1 MVQLLLLL
9 MVTALLSSCK
19 EAPPAPFD
27 WNLPAD
33 FPKPTVPADNPMTQ
47 AKVELGRYLFYD
59 RQLSGNGQQ
68 SCASCHQQ
76 AQAFSES
83 QMTSTGST
91 GQSHRR
97 NSLALVN
104 IAYNKT
110 LTWAHDGLTDIEH
123 QLLIPMFGEQP
134 VELGITGHETKVLQA
149 LERQPYPALF
159 AAAFGD
165 DEVNFQRVTQALA
178 SFVRSLISL
187 QSPFDRYAYQGDDSA
202 LSSEQITGMNL
213 FFSEKL
219 ECHHCH
225 GGFNFT
231 QSTSHEKQPLDRRPF
246 HNTGLYHTKRQ
257 QVAGEGYPDKD
268 RGLSEVTLDP
278 ADDGRFRA
286 PTLRNI
292 ALSGPYM
299 HDGSIATLPEVL
311 QFYIEGGRN
320 LTAGPHQGDGRRHPQ
335 KSAFIKG
342 IDLTPEEQIAVLAF
356 LHSLTD
362 PYFVQNP
369 AYADPWPTTE
379 PKRKPAQNPS
389 PKIQ

>member
-1 MVQLLLLL
+1 MTLPSVFWIIRPLLPLLLLL
-9 MVTALLSSCK
+9 FSGCTK
-19 EAPPAPFD
+19 APPAPYP

-33 FPKPTVPADNPMTQ
+33 FPKPTVPADNPMSE

-59 RQLSGNGQQ
+59 KQLSGNGQQ

-76 AQAFSES
+76 AFAFSEPQARS
-83 QMTSTGST
+83 VGST
-91 GQSHRR
+91 GESHRR
-97 NSLALVN
+97 NALALVN

-123 QLLIPMFGEQP
+123 QLVIPMFGEAP
-134 VELGITGHETKVLQA
+134 VELGITGHEQNVLQA
-149 LERQPYPALF
+149 LQRPPYPALF
-159 AAAFGD
+159 KAAYGD
-165 DEVNFQRVTQALA
+165 VAVDFLRVTQALA

-187 QSPFDRYAYQGDDSA
+187 QSPFDRYAYQADDSA
-202 LSSEQITGMNL
+202 LSDEQITGMNL

-246 HNTGLYHTKRQ
+246 HNTGLYNTKRQ
-257 QVAGEGYPDKD
+257 QVAGDGYPDKD
-268 RGLSEVTLDP
+268 RGLAEVSLDP

-292 ALSGPYM
+292 ALSAPYM

-311 QFYIEGGRN
+311 QLYLDGGRN
-320 LTAGPHQGDGRRHPQ
+320 LTTGPYQGDGRSHPQ
-335 KSAFIKG
+335 KSAFVKG
-342 IDLTPEEQIAVLAF
+342 IDLTPEEQAAVLAF
-356 LHSLTD
+356 LNSLTD
-362 PYFVQNP
+362 PSFIQNP
-369 AYADPWPTTE
+369 AFADPWREIP
-379 PKRKPAQNPS
+379 
-389 PKIQ
+389 